1 MLEEL
6 PVIITPREESGV
18 PVRPDEE
25 LGIAL
30 TEKIS
35 RCMAVSQ
42 LRSGKPLGEDGMTTE
57 VLRPGG
63 GVSCTVVETPC

>member
-25 LGIAL
+25 LGISL
-30 TEKIS
+30 TEEIS
-35 RCMAVSQ
+35 RCMPVSQ
-42 LRSGKPLGEDGMTTE
+42 LRSGKLWGKIGTTAE
-57 VLRPGG
+57 VLRLGG